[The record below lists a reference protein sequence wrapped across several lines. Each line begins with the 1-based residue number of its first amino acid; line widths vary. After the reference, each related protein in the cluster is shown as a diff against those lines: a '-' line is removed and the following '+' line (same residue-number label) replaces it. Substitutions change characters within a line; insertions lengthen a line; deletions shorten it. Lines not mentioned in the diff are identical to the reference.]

1 MYLQMHNSLQ
11 LKAFIS
17 LLVCLLLA
25 ACGQKGALYVPQPDQ
40 QSTVGSEALP
50 EPDSAQPLSFA
61 EQQELLAEE
70 ENGIPEP
77 AGSDEATVAVP
88 NAAREAATE

>member
-1 MYLQMHNSLQ
+1 MYLQAHNSLQ

-25 ACGQKGALYVPQPDQ
+25 ACGQKGALYIPQPDQ
-40 QSTVGSEALP
+40 QPTVRPEALP